1 MWVAKIQHTNSKK
14 RKQIQYDMS
23 FYHIDQNQIDEEHIW
38 MKWTRS
44 THSRCHFGI
53 PVLCC
58 GLCRGSQ
65 RWKRPKNAN
74 GMCHTHTDYGAV
86 PVLPDKHTHTHTPWH
101 KHTLWCS
108 ASDIQTNNCALL
120 VSHRQ
125 TIVPYQ
131 CHTDKSWC
139 HGVKNKQIRQIFWMW
154 QNLPEKKNKVTW
166 KK

>member
-1 MWVAKIQHTNSKK
+1 
-14 RKQIQYDMS
+14 
-23 FYHIDQNQIDEEHIW
+23 

-58 GLCRGSQ
+58 GLCRAAKGE
-65 RWKRPKNAN
+65 RGPRMP
-74 GMCHTHTDYGAV
+74 MECVTHTQTMVQYQCYQTN
-86 PVLPDKHTHTHTPWH
+86 THTHTLWH

-131 CHTDKSWC
+131 CHTDKPWC

-154 QNLPEKKNKVTW
+154 QNLPKKKKKWPEKSITQPSSTQVKEVEVERFSSHSQVNKKTKNSKTQNL
-166 KK
+166 K